1 MPFLLDLYFPTRAQN
16 QDFNPGQSAWLDL
29 IKFRAEPIGQEQS
42 PDLIKFRDYGPGKI
56 KFTNYME
63 EICQMNL
70 TDIEIVAESISISE
84 NSSQNLIYNKTRFVP
99 TKNKVRKKKRT

>member
-1 MPFLLDLYFPTRAQN
+1 
-16 QDFNPGQSAWLDL
+16 
-29 IKFRAEPIGQEQS
+29 
-42 PDLIKFRDYGPGKI
+42 
-56 KFTNYME
+56 ME